1 MGLVTGNRWI
11 ARWRDSRP
19 TRLLILSGALFSV
32 IVFCITAFLI
42 SETRAKEI
50 ADAKREL
57 LTLNLSLAEQTSR
70 TIQGVDLVLRRII
83 EQIKSDGVD
92 DAEAFSRMKAG
103 PATSA
108 FLKARTADVPE
119 LDAVT
124 LIATDG
130 QPINFSGYFP
140 SSPVNLADRDYFQA
154 LQDPSAAQ
162 PFLSAPVQ
170 NRDTGTWTL
179 YIARRIDSG
188 AGNFIGLVLGAI
200 DLSYFEN
207 LYRDLAISAGSGIS
221 LWRRDGI
228 LLARYPSVEG
238 IGTRFSQV
246 RPFSESPYHDEV
258 GVFEVAQ
265 AIDGYHRIV
274 ATRSLRDYP
283 LMVNVTRTLDEILAD
298 WRRIAVM
305 IGVAGAL
312 IIVATVLVVWALA
325 RQFAT
330 YESLS
335 RALAEKSE
343 AVLARKEIEGQLHQ
357 AHKLEAVGKLT
368 TGIAHDFNNLLTA
381 MIGNL
386 EFLRRD
392 AQSPTIERRVSAI
405 QKAVDRAATL
415 TGQLLAFSRKQHL
428 FPDSIDL
435 NRLIENMVDM
445 LRSTLGTTVTIELK
459 LHEHPWR
466 AFVDRAQL
474 ELVILNLAINARDA
488 MTMGGVLTIETDNV
502 VVGPPVAAGEPPEG
516 QHVQITVRDT
526 GAGMTDDV
534 LLRAFDPF
542 FTTKPPGKGTG
553 LGLSQA
559 YGMVRQSGGG
569 IQIGSTPGRGTTV
582 KLYLPRSKTKARAE
596 GPGSLPG
603 GARTPH
609 ARPGRVLV
617 VDDDSSVRGTVSEMV
632 QDLGFTVLEADGGH
646 RALDLLAGDE
656 QIDLVVMDF
665 AMPELNGAEVA
676 RRARQTRPGLP
687 VVFVT
692 GFAEVESLQGEEWVL
707 QKPFRR
713 ESLATKLH
721 LALAAVGS

>member
-1 MGLVTGNRWI
+1 VTGDSWI
-11 ARWRDSRP
+11 ERWRDSRP
-19 TRLLILSGALFSV
+19 TRLLILSGALFAG
-32 IVFCITAFLI
+32 IVLCVTAFLI

-57 LTLNLSLAEQTSR
+57 LTLNLSLAEQTTR
-70 TIQGVDLVLRRII
+70 AVQGVDLVLQRII
-83 EQIKSDGVD
+83 EQIRSDGVD
-92 DAEAFSRMKAG
+92 DAEAFSRMEAG
-103 PATSA
+103 PATSE
-108 FLKARTADVPE
+108 FLKARAADVPQ

-124 LIATDG
+124 LIAADG
-130 QPINFSGYFP
+130 QLINFSRYFP
-140 SSPVNLADRDYFQA
+140 APPANVAERDYFQA

-170 NRDTGTWTL
+170 NRGTGTWTL
-179 YIARRIDSG
+179 YIARRINSG
-188 AGNFIGLVLGAI
+188 TGNFIGLVLGAI
-200 DLSYFEN
+200 DLGYFEN
-207 LYRDLAISAGSGIS
+207 LYRELAISAGSGIS

-238 IGTRFSQV
+238 IGRRFQV
-246 RPFSESPYHDEV
+246 RPFSDPLSRDEA

-265 AIDGYHRIV
+265 AIDGYHRVV
-274 ATRSLRDYP
+274 ATRSLHDYP
-283 LMVNVTRTLDEILAD
+283 LMVNVTRTLDEILAG
-298 WRRIAVM
+298 WRRIAIM

-312 IIVATVLVVWALA
+312 ITVATVLVVWTLA

-330 YESLS
+330 YESLT

-381 MIGNL
+381 MVGNL

-392 AQSPTIERRVSAI
+392 AQSPAMERRVSAI
-405 QKAVDRAATL
+405 QKAVDRATTL

-435 NRLIENMVDM
+435 NRLIGNMAGM
-445 LRSTLGTTVTIELK
+445 LRSTLGSTITIELK

-488 MTMGGVLTIETDNV
+488 MTAGGVLTIATDNV
-502 VVGPPVAAGEPPEG
+502 VVGRPVSAAEPPEG
-516 QHVQITVRDT
+516 QHVLITVHDT
-526 GAGMTDDV
+526 GSGMTDDV

-569 IQIGSTPGRGTTV
+569 IQIGSAPGRGTTV
-582 KLYLPRSKTKARAE
+582 KIYVPRSKINARKG
-596 GPGSLPG
+596 GPVVSPT
-603 GARTPH
+603 GAKMSPS
-609 ARPGRVLV
+609 RPGKVLV

-632 QDLGFTVLEADGGH
+632 QDLGFIVLEADGGH

-676 RRARQTRPGLP
+676 RRARQTRPDLP

-713 ESLATKLH
+713 ESLATKLQ